1 LEAGSWACGGRIKK
15 QIFVGAAAIIWAIW
29 CTRNDIV
36 FDKKNKIFLL
46 CRLFLEEHIGYDLD
60 APAA

>member
-1 LEAGSWACGGRIKK
+1 MLGGWLMGMWREDKK

-36 FDKKNKIFLL
+36 FDKKQNISFMQVIFK
-46 CRLFLEEHIGYDLD
+46 GAY
-60 APAA
+60 